1 MITHDA
7 GAQIEQNIAERFFIN
22 FLSNFKFFAHSNLLG
37 YAGIFFPI
45 TETFHHNE
53 NVKIVAKTYFTN
65 VRKKS
70 NLPNGLSKSTIFKER
85 LCDQ

>member
-45 TETFHHNE
+45 TKTFHHNE
-53 NVKIVAKTYFTN
+53 NIKIVAKTNFTN
-65 VRKKS
+65 VRKKKQFTEWS
-70 NLPNGLSKSTIFKER
+70 FQIDHFQRTTV
-85 LCDQ
+85 

>member
-22 FLSNFKFFAHSNLLG
+22 FLSNFKFFAHADLLG

-45 TETFHHNE
+45 TKTFHHNE
-53 NVKIVAKTYFTN
+53 NIKIVAKTNFMDVWKKKKQFTEWSFQIDHFQRTT
-65 VRKKS
+65 V
-70 NLPNGLSKSTIFKER
+70 
-85 LCDQ
+85 

>member
-7 GAQIEQNIAERFFIN
+7 GTQIEQNVAKRFFIN

-45 TETFHHNE
+45 TKTFHHNE
-53 NVKIVAKTYFTN
+53 NIKIVAKT
-65 VRKKS
+65 
-70 NLPNGLSKSTIFKER
+70 
-85 LCDQ
+85 